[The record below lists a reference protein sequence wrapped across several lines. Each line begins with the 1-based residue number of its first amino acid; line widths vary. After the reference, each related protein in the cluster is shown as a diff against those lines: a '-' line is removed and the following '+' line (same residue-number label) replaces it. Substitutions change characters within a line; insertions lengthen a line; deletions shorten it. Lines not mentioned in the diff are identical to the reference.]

1 VRKTAALLAVLL
13 LTLTGCAGA
22 GALGNGDRTLVV
34 AIVANPQ
41 MKDAIELS
49 GEFEK
54 ANPGVT
60 LKFVSL
66 PENQARAKITASTAT
81 EGGEFD
87 VVMISNYEAPQWA
100 ANGWLENLEPH
111 IAANPSYDSADFIP
125 SIKESLSHNGSLY
138 AVPFYGESSFLAYRK
153 DLFERAGLT
162 MPAKPTWSQIAE
174 FAAKLDDKAK
184 GIAGICLRGKP
195 GWGES
200 LAPFTT
206 VANTF
211 GAQWFDKD
219 WNAKLDS
226 PEFKA
231 AAEFYVNLVRQ
242 HGEVGASSAGFSECG
257 TRYTQGQ
264 AAMWYDATV
273 MAGTNED
280 PSASKVVGK
289 SGYAPA
295 PVEKTQASGWLY
307 TWALAIPKVAKDK
320 DAAFKFMSWMTDKA
334 YVQRVAKEFGDWNRV
349 PPGVRKSTYD
359 IPQYREA
366 AKAYAQPTLDGIA
379 DADQRKAMVNPVPYP
394 GIQFV
399 GIPEFQDLGTR
410 VSQQLSAAIAGQITV
425 DEALKQAQEYAQ
437 TVGKSYQEVQ

>member
-1 VRKTAALLAVLL
+1 MRKAAALLSVLL

-22 GALGNGDRTLVV
+22 GALGTGDRTLVV

-54 ANPGVT
+54 ANPGVS

-100 ANGWLENLEPH
+100 ANGWLENLGPH
-111 IAANPSYDSADFIP
+111 IAANPAYDADDFIP

-153 DLFERAGLT
+153 DLFEQAGIT
-162 MPAKPTWSQIAE
+162 MPAKPTWTQIAE
-174 FAAKLDDKAK
+174 YAAKLDDKAK

-219 WNAKLDS
+219 WNAKLTS

-231 AAEFYVNLVRQ
+231 AAEFYVNLVRN

-273 MAGTNED
+273 MAGTNET
-280 PSASKVVGK
+280 PR
-289 SGYAPA
+289 PA
-295 PVEKTQASGWLY
+295 RSSQVRLRPGAGGE
-307 TWALAIPKVAKDK
+307 
-320 DAAFKFMSWMTDKA
+320 DA
-334 YVQRVAKEFGDWNRV
+334 VQRLALHLGAGDPEGREAQGHRLQV
-349 PPGVRKSTYD
+349 HVLDDRQGVRATGRQGVRRLEPCSAGCAE
-359 IPQYREA
+359 I
-366 AKAYAQPTLDGIA
+366 
-379 DADQRKAMVNPVPYP
+379 
-394 GIQFV
+394 
-399 GIPEFQDLGTR
+399 DLR
-410 VSQQLSAAIAGQITV
+410 HP
-425 DEALKQAQEYAQ
+425 
-437 TVGKSYQEVQ
+437 